1 MCLLTHQWLYTDHHR
16 SSAMST
22 WIERNGDSVSLRL
35 AENYRVSGNRKHQN
49 HQCNT
54 LIIRFIQYRTD
65 TILIHTLYFKW
76 QIHTPPPHIH
86 TQTRPEVMIRWWTRW
101 MCATC
106 HFNATTIKSSALLM
120 FFFLLVQIKRPS
132 SMKKKKKKNGPN
144 TPIAA
149 NTMFATG
156 LAQFR
161 KIRTENPMTGLTL
174 IRLYLR
180 EPPAQVREKG
190 WFCAAIMCVCV
201 FSIFLYTR

>member
-120 FFFLLVQIKRPS
+120 VFFSFGSNQTTEFYEEEEKEKRAKHS
-132 SMKKKKKKNGPN
+132 NCSQHNVCHWTGAVSKNQNRKSHDWPN
-144 TPIAA
+144 F
-149 NTMFATG
+149 N
-156 LAQFR
+156 
-161 KIRTENPMTGLTL
+161 
-174 IRLYLR
+174 
-180 EPPAQVREKG
+180 
-190 WFCAAIMCVCV
+190 
-201 FSIFLYTR
+201 